1 MRLVNEAE
9 HPPHFLY
16 GDVVLYQKL
25 LCPFH
30 AAGEKMVGKAL
41 LVFSLEAAAQVFA
54 AYMGNGVERAKNRS
68 P

>member
-9 HPPHFLY
+9 HTPDFLY
-16 GDVVLYQKL
+16 GDVVLYQQL

-41 LVFSLEAAAQVFA
+41 FVFSLEAAAQVFA
-54 AYMGNGVERAKNRS
+54 ADVKVVGN
-68 P
+68 